1 MRGKEMV
8 LLDRRDNC
16 RANAK
21 RALQTG
27 LDRRSEVRLD
37 SPDQS
42 RVGQDSSF
50 PFAPHP
56 SFVHLQGNDEIMIA
70 KPGSRDLPA

>member
-1 MRGKEMV
+1 MQMRGKEMV

-37 SPDQS
+37 SPAHFADGEQRFHAMVS
-42 RVGQDSSF
+42 RH
-50 PFAPHP
+50 FAR
-56 SFVHLQGNDEIMIA
+56 S
-70 KPGSRDLPA
+70 

>member
-1 MRGKEMV
+1 MRGKAMV

-50 PFAPHP
+50 PFRPP
-56 SFVHLQGNDEIMIA
+56 SVVRPLAGE
-70 KPGSRDLPA
+70 